1 MEFLIEAR
9 NAIKLVRSLSSQ
21 GRRVEKLAAPVTYVA
36 GAAAVVTGCYVAR
49 QAWLAWASWGVGQT
63 PVILEYDPQV
73 LATDCLE
80 NGQPGG
86 GGHQVVMRR
95 PGPQGECVNGRIETH
110 SQLAAPV
117 DAGTAMVEYQG
128 PPEPQTIAALP
139 EAHGTQVTMTIGD
152 RVEVREHRKIRRGF
166 ETAYYACV
174 VREVR
179 ARFGTMQTTE
189 ANVKTVR
196 RFVNNICMQHGL
208 RATDRHVVVAF
219 AIATMDLPTESE
231 LECELDVLRYRRYR
245 HGWFRRLRRSLLGY

>member
-1 MEFLIEAR
+1 MEFLADAR
-9 NAIKLVRSLSSQ
+9 YVIKLMNSLSSQ
-21 GRRVEKLAAPVTYVA
+21 GRKVEKLAAPVTYVA
-36 GAAAVVTGCYVAR
+36 GAAAVAVGCYAVR
-49 QAWLAWASWGVGQT
+49 QAWLTWTSWGVGQT
-63 PVILEYDPQV
+63 PEILEYDPQV

-95 PGPQGECVNGRIETH
+95 PGPQGECAHGRIEAH
-110 SQLAAPV
+110 SPLAVPV
-117 DAGTAMVEYQG
+117 EAGTAMVEYQG
-128 PPEPQTIAALP
+128 PPEPQCNAALP
-139 EAHGTQVTMTIGD
+139 GAHGTQVTMTVGD
-152 RVEVREHRKIRRGF
+152 RVEVREHRKIRQGF

-179 ARFGTMQTTE
+179 ARFGTMQPTD

-231 LECELDVLRYRRYR
+231 LVCELDVLRYRRYR

>member
-1 MEFLIEAR
+1 MEFLVDAR
-9 NAIKLVRSLSSQ
+9 NVIKLMHSLSSQ
-21 GRRVEKLAAPVTYVA
+21 GRKVEKAGTSAKYVV
-36 GAAAVVTGCYVAR
+36 GAVAVVAGCYVVR
-49 QAWLAWASWGVGQT
+49 QAWLTWQSWGVGQT
-63 PVILEYDPQV
+63 PEILEYDPQV

-86 GGHQVVMRR
+86 GEHQVVMRR
-95 PGPQGECVNGRIETH
+95 PGPHGECAGGRVEAH
-110 SQLAAPV
+110 LPSAVPV
-117 DAGTAMVEYQG
+117 VTDTAMVEYQG
-128 PPEPQTIAALP
+128 PPEPQVNAALP
-139 EAHGTQVTMTIGD
+139 EAHGAQVTMIVGD
-152 RVEVREHRKIRRGF
+152 RVEVREHRRIRQGF
-166 ETAYYACV
+166 ETAYYACI

-179 ARFGTMQTTE
+179 SRFGTMQATD

-231 LECELDVLRYRRYR
+231 LACELDVLRYRRYR